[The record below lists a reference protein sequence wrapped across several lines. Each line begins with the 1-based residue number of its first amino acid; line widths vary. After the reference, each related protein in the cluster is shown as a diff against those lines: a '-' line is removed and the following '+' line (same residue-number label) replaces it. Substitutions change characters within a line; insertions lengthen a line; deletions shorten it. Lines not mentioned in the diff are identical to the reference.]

1 MRCFKG
7 SMVDYIVP
15 TAIVGLVAGLAMYH
29 MISTGSLQKFFAS
42 SLDMKVDQ
50 STEKGFMAVDQT
62 SFTSQQD
69 GVGPL
74 GGTTSVPVKACKD
87 GKCDIDFGSYVLS
100 GVPET
105 MPSVEETAGTF
116 GEKSTRDYASVLES
130 LADSISADS
139 PEQAARLDLLAAV
152 TKNLADKQNYIYSN
166 NNEKI
171 EKKFLFVKYK
181 SSSLG
186 GNSPETALH
195 TLGVNTG
202 INQFDQFMTT
212 MPDNPDA
219 RVASLPTYPGDFK
232 DNVLEGNMSIEQY
245 LLNKPTTDAA
255 LFFGL
260 WNDVLG
266 SSLSPE
272 IKNAV
277 NANLSGVADVA
288 SSINVRIEE
297 GGSWY
302 KKYEKLR
309 GGVDK
314 GKIPS
319 EDILTTLMNGS
330 SGQFTGW

>member
-1 MRCFKG
+1 MRIFKG

-15 TAIVGLVAGLAMYH
+15 TAVVGLVAGLAMYH
-29 MISTGSLQKFFAS
+29 MISAGTLQKFFAS
-42 SLDMKVDQ
+42 SVDMKVDQ
-50 STEKGFMAVDQT
+50 STEKGFMAINQT
-62 SFTSQQD
+62 SFTSQKD

-116 GEKSTRDYASVLES
+116 GERATRDYASVLES
-130 LADSISADS
+130 LADSISAEN

-152 TKNLADKQNYIYSN
+152 TKTLADKQNYIYSN

-181 SSSLG
+181 SSSLNG
-186 GNSPETALH
+186 VDPEAALH
-195 TLGVNTG
+195 TLGVHG
-202 INQFDQFMTT
+202 INQFDQIMAT
-212 MPDNPDA
+212 MPDNLEGK
-219 RVASLPTYPGDFK
+219 VASLPTYPGDFK
-232 DNVLEGNMSIEQY
+232 DSVLDGDMSIEQY
-245 LLNKPTTDAA
+245 LSTKPTTDAA

-266 SSLSPE
+266 SSLSPD

-277 NANLSGVADVA
+277 NANLSGIADVA
-288 SSINVRIEE
+288 SSINVRIED

-302 KKYEKLR
+302 NKYEKLR
-309 GGVDK
+309 AGVDK

-319 EDILTTLMNGS
+319 EDILTALMNGS
-330 SGQFTGW
+330 SGEFTGW